1 MPPIFVHL
9 GRLSNRLDNKRKK
22 RGCPPLL
29 LYVLLYVEFL
39 RHTNSFRSS
48 QNDNS
53 PLDTRFKRRS
63 LPAKGKKKKER
74 MSQSQTPG
82 NHGGLENIEIKT
94 LPPGSKMIRVG
105 AFFCEERGGEA
116 GRHSAEARL
125 KVKRITYMLS
135 ICGRE
140 LCCSRPKVARF
151 AAEGSATRGRE
162 SITWYRLG
170 DSRCGL

>member
-1 MPPIFVHL
+1 MMPTQDEHDIIGTKSATPSISKRRDDAPQKNRQRICCRLPPIFVHL

-29 LYVLLYVEFL
+29 LYVFLCVEFL

-63 LPAKGKKKKER
+63 LSAKGQKKKER

-105 AFFCEERGGEA
+105 AFFCEERGA
-116 GRHSAEARL
+116 
-125 KVKRITYMLS
+125 KRGDAAL
-135 ICGRE
+135 
-140 LCCSRPKVARF
+140 RP
-151 AAEGSATRGRE
+151 
-162 SITWYRLG
+162 
-170 DSRCGL
+170 D